1 MLQAAEWRGEDCHR
15 RLNLGKGQPLR
26 LLRMSINRNNE
37 RLCIFGINFF
47 CIYENFTGRECGG
60 DGGIFVRASVSNIIL
75 RSSTFGGG
83 SSIAFLIAF

>member
-37 RLCIFGINFF
+37 RLCIFGIIFF
-47 CIYENFTGRECGG
+47 VYMKTLPDE
-60 DGGIFVRASVSNIIL
+60 SVAE
-75 RSSTFGGG
+75 TV
-83 SSIAFLIAF
+83 AFLLGLQYQTLS